1 MEAEKIVKTT
11 QEQAV
16 GAWIRYLNQV
26 RIERMDEL
34 LSNQRGNLRESMK
47 TIKESFAEIQ
57 KTIIDRNRGGN
68 KGMHGF
74 IAEAAECGIGNARR
88 QIMGKEAVYKWIN
101 DNGAD
106 DLHRG
111 IEHIQQKF
119 VQSGGHLSLEA
130 VKMHLQHYPEYLED
144 GYKYQIPKDHYDKIM
159 EYLKIPE
166 KTANKMATSTGDFS
180 LRQWKEVH
188 AFFEE
193 NHIDPSKLEP
203 SILKYDEVQ
212 KGTIA
217 TTFEN
222 EKKHLKKINKK
233 QRDTIR
239 QEHKPSLAEG
249 IKATATSAAIEGA
262 TTFVTAVVK
271 KRRSGKKLKDFSQED
286 WIEIAGESGKGTLK
300 GGVRGASIYMLTNFT
315 KTSPAVAS
323 SIVTASFGVAEQ
335 AHLFRLGKITEI
347 QFIENAEIICL
358 DTAISALSSFAGQ
371 VLIPIPVIGTVI
383 GNAVGTM
390 IYKIGKDSLSAKEQA
405 IIEQYLK
412 DVADLDDR
420 LKQEYQQ
427 FIDDL
432 NSCFADY
439 MELLETAF
447 DPDIEKALNGSAE
460 LAKRMGVPQ
469 EEILDDYD
477 KIASYFLD

>member
-1 MEAEKIVKTT
+1 MVLA
-11 QEQAV
+11 
-16 GAWIRYLNQV
+16 
-26 RIERMDEL
+26 
-34 LSNQRGNLRESMK
+34 S
-47 TIKESFAEIQ
+47 
-57 KTIIDRNRGGN
+57 
-68 KGMHGF
+68 
-74 IAEAAECGIGNARR
+74 
-88 QIMGKEAVYKWIN
+88 
-101 DNGAD
+101 
-106 DLHRG
+106 
-111 IEHIQQKF
+111 
-119 VQSGGHLSLEA
+119 
-130 VKMHLQHYPEYLED
+130 
-144 GYKYQIPKDHYDKIM
+144 
-159 EYLKIPE
+159 
-166 KTANKMATSTGDFS
+166 
-180 LRQWKEVH
+180 H

-193 NHIDPSKLEP
+193 TRIDPSKLEP

-212 KGTIA
+212 QGTIA

-233 QRDTIR
+233 QRSTIR
-239 QEHKPSLAEG
+239 QEHKPTLAEG
-249 IKATATSAAIEGA
+249 IKATATSVAIEGA
-262 TTFVTAVVK
+262 TTFVTSIVK
-271 KRRSGKKLKDFSQED
+271 KRISGKKLKDFSQED

-323 SIVTASFGVAEQ
+323 SILTASFGVAEQ
-335 AHLFRLGKITEI
+335 AHLFRLGKITEV

-371 VLIPIPVIGTVI
+371 VLIPIPVIGTAI

-412 DVADLDDR
+412 DVADLDER

-439 MELLETAF
+439 MELLEAAF
-447 DPDIEKALNGSAE
+447 DPDVEKALDGSAE

>member
-16 GAWIRYLNQV
+16 GAWIHYLNQV
-26 RIERMDEL
+26 RINRMDAL
-34 LSNQRGNLRESMK
+34 LKNQSGNLREAMK
-47 TIKESFAEIQ
+47 TIKESFSQIQ
-57 KTIIDRNRGGN
+57 ETIIDRNRGGD

-74 IAEAAECGIGNARR
+74 IAEAAECGIGNAR
-88 QIMGKEAVYKWIN
+88 QKIIGKAAVYKWIN
-101 DNGAD
+101 DNSPD
-106 DLHRG
+106 DLRRG
-111 IEHIQQKF
+111 LEHIQQKF

-130 VKMHLQHYPEYLED
+130 VKMHLQLYPQYLED

-188 AFFEE
+188 AFFEK
-193 NHIDPSKLEP
+193 NHVDPSKLEP
-203 SILKYDEVQ
+203 SILKYNEVQ

-271 KRRSGKKLKDFSQED
+271 KRRSGKKLKDFSPED

-315 KTSPAVAS
+315 ETSPAVAS
-323 SIVTASFGVAEQ
+323 SIVTAAFGVAEQ
-335 AHLFRLGKITEI
+335 AHLFRIGKITEV

-358 DTAISALSSFAGQ
+358 DTAVSALSSFAGQ

-412 DVADLDDR
+412 DVTDLDEK

-439 MELLETAF
+439 MDLLEMAF
-447 DPDIEKALNGSAE
+447 DPDVEKALDGSAE

-469 EEILDDYD
+469 EEILDNYD
-477 KIASYFLD
+477 KITSYFLD